1 MPSFSFSVSLPVW
14 DGDRAETVRVN
25 RRAFLIGAG
34 AVLLAGCAKSEPV
47 VSSSASPSAGPSASA
62 SVAPTIAAENSATGA
77 LLGAL
82 LAGAGAKAGSAA
94 TVVAAGDDWLDALGA
109 GRVAAVPIWA
119 MTVWGQLSDDE
130 EPPADVLSD
139 LAGLVGDSVRVLTPG
154 PTDGGLVWMAA
165 RGAPVTS
172 LDELGRFGAGKKAAV
187 AALAVDRSDGMG
199 ALNAI
204 YRTNFSALVQDDP
217 LLRAQAVAGGQAAIG
232 AFRKTE
238 NVGDAAVSALA
249 DPDKVCSPD
258 QLVLA
263 VNASFAEQRPQATLA
278 LNAVIQALNND
289 QLIDLQRQVIA
300 QNSVDTVAAAW
311 LTAHGLG

>member
-1 MPSFSFSVSLPVW
+1 M
-14 DGDRAETVRVN
+14 N

-34 AVLLAGCAKSEPV
+34 ALVLAGCAKSQPV
-47 VSSSASPSAGPSASA
+47 ETSSASPSVGASASA
-62 SVAPTIAAENSATGA
+62 QVAPTIATENSATGA
-77 LLGAL
+77 VLGAL
-82 LAGAGAKAGSAA
+82 LKGAGAKVGSSA
-94 TVVAAGDDWLDALGA
+94 TVVAAGDDWLDALSS
-109 GRVAAVPIWA
+109 GRLAAVPIWA

-165 RGAPVTS
+165 HGAPAAS
-172 LDELGRFGAGKKAAV
+172 LDELGRFGKGKKAAV
-187 AALAVDRSDGMG
+187 PALAVDRSDGMG

-204 YRTNFSALVQDDP
+204 YRTNFSALIQEDP

-249 DPDKVCSPD
+249 DPDKICSAD

-263 VNASFAEQRPQATLA
+263 VNATFAEQRPQAALA
-278 LNAVIQALNND
+278 LNAVIQALSTD
-289 QLIDLQRQVIA
+289 QLIDLQRQVVA
-300 QNSVDTVAAAW
+300 QNSVDTVATAW